1 MIYILLEQ
9 GTAKEETEG
18 KEELTFIL
26 KQTNKGK
33 LSLIF
38 KVVLNVTATEF
49 PQKMHFKKNT
59 VKF

>member
-1 MIYILLEQ
+1 M
-9 GTAKEETEG
+9 KE
-18 KEELTFIL
+18 
-26 KQTNKGK
+26 GK

-49 PQKMHFKKNT
+49 PRKTHFKKNT